1 MNLPKRTKGVWK
13 KKIIARLLSNESEKK
28 KFLKYLPREEW
39 KDFEK
44 LFKVFSEKTRA
55 GKLLN
60 NSFDSGGTPTS
71 IGKRMKRYLKDHT
84 NGAIH
89 TYTGVQE
96 FILETDDESLKT
108 LFGRKFLNVGKN
120 NRKITGYN
128 VFMMENGFEN
138 ASRLWNL
145 LEKSEKNKYISKA
158 ISMARTEKPKME
170 KKKNLWQ
177 EAIKTYHQKNTTQQ
191 ATFSP
196 IRKDTEEYNQIK
208 NIYETLKGQ
217 INDDS
222 DARLV

>member
-13 KKIIARLLSNESEKK
+13 KKIITRLLSNESEKK

-60 NSFDSGGTPTS
+60 NSFDSSGAPTS

-170 KKKNLWQ
+170 KL
-177 EAIKTYHQKNTTQQ
+177 
-191 ATFSP
+191 
-196 IRKDTEEYNQIK
+196 
-208 NIYETLKGQ
+208 
-217 INDDS
+217 
-222 DARLV
+222 